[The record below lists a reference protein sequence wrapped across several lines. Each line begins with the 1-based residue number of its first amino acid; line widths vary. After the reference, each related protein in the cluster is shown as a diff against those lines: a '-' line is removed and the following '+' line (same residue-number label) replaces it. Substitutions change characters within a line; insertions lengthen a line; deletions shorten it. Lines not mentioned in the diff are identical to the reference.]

1 MEQTKALNALE
12 PFLALLPTA
21 STPRQQA
28 DLITR
33 ATSAP
38 NTYLFAPLLTSP
50 SIQSLAS
57 TEFSP
62 HLSLLNIFSTSTYQ
76 TYLTTPNLPPLSPA
90 QSSKL
95 RQLSLLSLAKDRNL
109 TYPSL
114 LTSLNLS
121 NPAELED
128 LVRKSIYA
136 GLIKATLDPRGGLVH
151 VHSVAPL
158 RDVAPQS
165 IPSLL
170 SSLSAWATRCD
181 SALSDLAD
189 RVGSVRA
196 AADARAKEKE
206 EWDAR
211 VKKLVEDEKSA
222 AEAARSA
229 EVGWFEAPG
238 YTLDGAGGGSGS
250 GGDGG
255 RSSRGVVGGEGSGRG
270 LPARHGQG
278 GGGGA
283 KHGGQRYGKRGSGHM
298 EGGDEGDG
306 VDDEAMD
313 LDEVDEV
320 GGQKKASRRK
330 L

>member
-62 HLSLLNIFSTSTYQ
+62 HLSLLDIFSTSTYQ
-76 TYLTTPNLPPLSPA
+76 TYLATPKLPPLSPA
-90 QSSKL
+90 QSFKL

-114 LTSLNLS
+114 LANLGLS
-121 NPAELED
+121 TPAELED
-128 LVRKSIYA
+128 LIRKSIYA

-165 IPSLL
+165 ITSLL

-189 RVGSVRA
+189 RVGTIRA

-222 AEAARSA
+222 AEATRSA
-229 EVGWFEAPG
+229 EVGWYEAPG
-238 YTLDGAGGGSGS
+238 FTLDGAGGS
-250 GGDGG
+250 GGSDAG
-255 RSSRGVVGGEGSGRG
+255 RSRGVVGEGGRG

-283 KHGGQRYGKRGSGHM
+283 KHGAQRYGKRGSGHM
-298 EGGDEGDG
+298 EGGDEAQG

-313 LDEVDEV
+313 LDEVDEM